1 MTLEMIA
8 EVASL
13 TTDADGVIRI
23 TGTRIPLATVITAF
37 HQGATA
43 ETIVQQFS
51 TLNLADVYATIGYY
65 LHHQVDVD
73 RYLADQRREAL
84 RVRESNEARHNP
96 SGIRA
101 RLLARR
107 VNQS

>member
-23 TGTRIPLATVITAF
+23 TGTRIPRATVITAF

-51 TLNLADVYATIGYY
+51 TLN
-65 LHHQVDVD
+65 
-73 RYLADQRREAL
+73 
-84 RVRESNEARHNP
+84 
-96 SGIRA
+96 
-101 RLLARR
+101 
-107 VNQS
+107 